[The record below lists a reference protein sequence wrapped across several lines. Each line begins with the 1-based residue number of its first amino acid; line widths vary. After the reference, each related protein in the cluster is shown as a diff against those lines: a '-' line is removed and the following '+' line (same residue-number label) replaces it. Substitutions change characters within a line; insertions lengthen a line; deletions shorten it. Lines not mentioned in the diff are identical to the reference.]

1 MPYSVLHGDFR
12 MNNNDYIHHKGVHI
26 FKCAVDVSFIDFI
39 MSSNEVIPFVLHI
52 MYNACK
58 VITQ

>member
-1 MPYSVLHGDFR
+1 MTISTTKVYTF
-12 MNNNDYIHHKGVHI
+12 